1 MHIRETT
8 SGDYAIRQ
16 VPVMHWCVIT
26 LLIGISAIAYINDA
40 PLWIRIILCLTILVM
55 LARNSSFSMTTAF
68 YLTEQKIRTQH
79 RKLFGVKKRTVDFSA
94 VGKVDFQ
101 LEHWGRYRKSP
112 RANLTLWTL
121 DEDRDDD
128 LIEVF
133 VMANPDEGQQVAE
146 RIDQLLEPF
155 MAPPIPK
162 NALIP
167 AWFDEQ
173 ASTLVDRLCREQ
185 SSESCFFVPNADLSE
200 PRSKTIYEEMSLPA
214 DEYIIAFLDFTD
226 EKEGKRGLAICRG
239 GLYWKNTFFTASKST
254 WIGWDAFIDAAVSV
268 DPNDGDVWIEPS
280 LQIGLGDAARQ
291 KPVHDL
297 LHDIQH
303 ALRTVRDTQANRLA
317 GRPLPMRH

>member
-1 MHIRETT
+1 MDTHYLVL
-8 SGDYAIRQ
+8 DYPRYASTQQQLFHDDCILPNRTEDPQ
-16 VPVMHWCVIT
+16 VLHM
-26 LLIGISAIAYINDA
+26 
-40 PLWIRIILCLTILVM
+40 
-55 LARNSSFSMTTAF
+55 AF
-68 YLTEQKIRTQH
+68 
-79 RKLFGVKKRTVDFSA
+79 A
-94 VGKVDFQ
+94 V
-101 LEHWGRYRKSP
+101 
-112 RANLTLWTL
+112 
-121 DEDRDDD
+121 EDMDDD

-146 RIDQLLEPF
+146 RINQLLEPF
-155 MAPPIPK
+155 MAPPIPE
-162 NALIP
+162 NALVP

-200 PRSKTIYEEMSLPA
+200 PRSKTICEEMSLPA
-214 DEYIIAFLDFTD
+214 DEHIIAFLDFTD

-268 DPNDGDVWIEPS
+268 DPNNGDVWIEPS

-317 GRPLPMRH
+317 GRPLPMRR